1 MKKIYS
7 VIALFALLFN
17 AFGQTSTQ
25 TLNTINVPVNVAT
38 PDVLVGVF
46 PPTDPSTP
54 NRWRFYNFSALRLP
68 ATQVTGL
75 DTAISTLGYIK
86 GSSIKKVETFS
97 GTTNASGV
105 YSVTF
110 PAAYSL
116 APNIQANIVNG
127 TDTQTIRITSVTT
140 TGCSVLVR
148 NRVDVIGLLPTY
160 ANVNG
165 ASVDILITAKWNK
178 LLIFS

>member
-1 MKKIYS
+1 MKKIYFF
-7 VIALFALLFN
+7 IALLALMFN
-17 AFGQTSTQ
+17 GNAQTSTQ
-25 TLNTINVPVNVAT
+25 TLPVINVPVSVAT

-54 NRWRFYNFSALRLP
+54 NRWRFYSYADLRFP
-68 ATQVTGL
+68 AGQVTGL
-75 DTAISTLGYIK
+75 DASVSGFGYVKSTAIK
-86 GSSIKKVETFS
+86 RQETYS

-110 PAAYSL
+110 PAAFPV
-116 APNIQANIVNG
+116 APNIQANIIG
-127 TDTQTIRITSVTT
+127 ATDTQNIRITSITT
-140 TGCSVLVR
+140 TGFSVLVR

-165 ASVDILITAKWNK
+165 ATVDVLITAK
-178 LLIFS
+178 